1 MSKKKHPSHTI
12 SSLAA
17 LWLASDCPDGRLEA
31 RTAVVCEQQRAR
43 INTVCEFAGNIKL
56 SDISLSMCVKYA
68 AWRKEKALQG
78 TGEVSADM
86 DLQVL
91 SNALNWAASSGM
103 IPFNPILRRPRFR
116 KARDVVHCRE
126 RAPRCIDDVHLV
138 ARELFQSKASQV
150 LGWQML
156 FEAHT
161 GARTNEVLGMKYGVS
176 SGPGYWNVTSLY
188 IQRSKHGI
196 NPWIPMTPILHQML
210 KAHAQWH
217 KSAFPFSPWMFPGQ
231 DGIRSVTPGAL
242 TRKLAVECKKAGYD
256 KWTSHGMRSLY
267 VTIRRSQGI
276 SDAQIAGE
284 IGDRTVSLISTTY
297 GDRPPNWAGG
307 EVLSFEP
314 VAYAWE
320 YLP

>member
-1 MSKKKHPSHTI
+1 MSKKKTPDPTI

-17 LWLASDCPDGRLEA
+17 LWLANDCPDGRLEA
-31 RTAVVCEQQRAR
+31 RSAVVCEQQRAR

-56 SDISLSMCVKYA
+56 ADVSLSMCVKYA

-103 IPFNPILRRPRFR
+103 IQLNPILRRPRFR
-116 KARDVVHCRE
+116 KSRDIVHCRE
-126 RAPRCIDDVHLV
+126 RAPKCIDDVHLL
-138 ARELFQSKASQV
+138 ARDLFEKEQSQV

-161 GARTNEVLGMKYGVS
+161 GARTNEVLGMKMGVGR
-176 SGPGYWNVTSLY
+176 GPGYWNATSLY
-188 IQRSKHGI
+188 IHRSKHGI
-196 NPWIPMTPILHQML
+196 NPWIPMTPTLLSML
-210 KAHAQWH
+210 VAHARWH
-217 KSAFPFSPWMFPGQ
+217 HQAFQFSPWMFPGQ
-231 DGIRSVTPGAL
+231 DGVRSVTPGAL
-242 TRKLAVECKKAGYD
+242 TRKLAVACKKAGFD

-297 GDRPPNWAGG
+297 GDRPPNWSGG

-314 VAYAWE
+314 VVYAWE